1 LKDYLSCEIK
11 LDKKRKMGWIGQPH
25 LLKDLEEKFGEMTEH
40 LVEYRTPGT
49 PGIGVSRPTDGD
61 DGIDSERQTIYRS
74 GVGML
79 LYLVKHSR
87 PDISN
92 AVRELSK
99 SVSGATEYAW
109 KELMRTIRYV
119 LDTKELGLKMKIGST
134 DDLWDIMVY
143 TDSDYAGDRDTRVS
157 VTGYIMY
164 VRGVPVCWKS
174 KGQRS
179 VTLSSTEAEFVALS
193 EAVKE
198 IKFVVQVMESV
209 GMEVRLPI
217 IVRVDNVGAIH
228 LSNNLSTSQRTKHID
243 VRYHFIREFVED
255 GFIKITFVRTM
266 ENDAD
271 IFTKNLSGDV
281 FECHSQKIVG
291 AKFD

>member
-1 LKDYLSCEIK
+1 
-11 LDKKRKMGWIGQPH
+11 
-25 LLKDLEEKFGEMTEH
+25 
-40 LVEYRTPGT
+40 
-49 PGIGVSRPTDGD
+49 
-61 DGIDSERQTIYRS
+61 
-74 GVGML
+74 
-79 LYLVKHSR
+79 
-87 PDISN
+87 
-92 AVRELSK
+92 
-99 SVSGATEYAW
+99 
-109 KELMRTIRYV
+109 
-119 LDTKELGLKMKIGST
+119 MKIGST

-255 GFIKITFVRTM
+255 GFIKIFFVWTI

-271 IFTKNLSGDV
+271 IFTKNWSVDV
-281 FECHSQKIVG
+281 FECYSQKIVG